1 MKTFQNL
8 FLLFLLCLTSCQ
20 AKTEAG
26 KETKHDTKQ
35 QNTTWNKENKELFCQ
50 LPDSIT
56 GIVAWA
62 KYFIGTPYES
72 ATLEKGSDSSVLINL
87 GAFDCTTYVENVL
100 AISALNS
107 FTEQD
112 FVKVLEKIRYRN
124 GKPEGY
130 ASRLHYFREWIL
142 DNEKKGFIKN
152 ITKDLGGISVKKR
165 LDFMTKHRKAYPA
178 LQDDAVFAQLLQI
191 EQKLSKEE
199 PYLLPLDKVANCENQ
214 IQDGDIIAFATNI
227 DGLDFVH
234 VGFAI
239 HKGETKRL
247 HLLHASGK
255 SGEVV
260 ISEQPLAEY
269 ATGRS
274 SVSGIVVL
282 RVL

>member
-1 MKTFQNL
+1 MKPLQNL
-8 FLLFLLCLTSCQ
+8 FLLFLLLCLTSCQ
-20 AKTEAG
+20 AKTEVG
-26 KETKHDTKQ
+26 KGTKRNVKQ
-35 QNTTWNKENKELFCQ
+35 QNTTWNRENKELFGQ

-56 GIVAWA
+56 DVLAWA

-72 ATLEKGSDSSVLINL
+72 ATLERGDDSRVLVNL

-100 AISALNS
+100 AINALNS
-107 FTEQD
+107 LTEQD
-112 FVKVLEKIRYRN
+112 FAKVLERIRYRN

-130 ASRLHYFREWIL
+130 ASRLHYFSEWIL
-142 DNEKKGFIKN
+142 DNEKKGFVKN
-152 ITKDLGGISVKKR
+152 VTKDLGGISVKKR
-165 LDFMTKHRKAYPA
+165 LDFMTKHKKAYPA
-178 LQDDAVFAQLLQI
+178 LRDDAVFAQLLQT

-199 PYLLPLDKVANCENQ
+199 SYLLPLDKIADCENR

-239 HKGETKRL
+239 HQEGRL
-247 HLLHASGK
+247 HLLHASSRAK
-255 SGEVV
+255 RVT
-260 ISEQPLAEY
+260 ISTQPLADY

-282 RVL
+282 RVQ